1 MLCDSIEYV
10 TFLVKHTHI
19 AALYPNPS
27 HCCNGDTLSPSL
39 PFSMG
44 SETVEPVS
52 GLLLDLG
59 DYSRVMFSTL
69 HHIFLAICIPLLGR
83 ESKSHLQMRI
93 AFYHPLCTGGTNH
106 VLFPKR

>member
-1 MLCDSIEYV
+1 MLCDSIEYE
-10 TFLVKHTHI
+10 TFLVKYAHI

-27 HCCNGDTLSPSL
+27 HGCNGDTLSPSL

-69 HHIFLAICIPLLGR
+69 RHIFLVERFVNTLQVISASAPLQWVQLGGLA
-83 ESKSHLQMRI
+83 S
-93 AFYHPLCTGGTNH
+93 ATWPN
-106 VLFPKR
+106 